1 MERGKGVCTGQRR
14 VEYNGVSYDIV
25 QPNVSFPNFLFTV
38 YSSGDIVSSY
48 IKRTGVWD
56 GAISNIM
63 LHVLRFRNKTSTI
76 IDFGANI
83 GWFSVIAA
91 ADGHSSIAIEAMES
105 NRLAL
110 ELSLELNGLSPQVRV
125 LPYALGSDASPKVI
139 CIAPRS
145 PGNVGNGMLQS
156 ESEDICQ
163 EFTPIKTLD
172 DIYFDENFH
181 AAKQIDFLK
190 AVCEG
195 CEARAILGARR
206 LFKENPPCSVFV
218 EWRPDTMRQIGAT
231 DDPASAARILS
242 QAGYIF
248 FSVHATLD
256 TGHNISLHEIP
267 QERVES
273 NLISSNADVF
283 LLHKKC
289 FSARDVK
296 QLLVEIGRTA
306 EKLNNLSRSQSY
318 IW

>member
-1 MERGKGVCTGQRR
+1 LTR
-14 VEYNGVSYDIV
+14 
-25 QPNVSFPNFLFTV
+25 
-38 YSSGDIVSSY
+38 
-48 IKRTGVWD
+48 WD

-91 ADGHSSIAIEAMES
+91 ADGHNSIAIEAMES

-190 AVCEG
+190 ADCEG

-256 TGHNISLHEIP
+256 TGHNISLHKIP